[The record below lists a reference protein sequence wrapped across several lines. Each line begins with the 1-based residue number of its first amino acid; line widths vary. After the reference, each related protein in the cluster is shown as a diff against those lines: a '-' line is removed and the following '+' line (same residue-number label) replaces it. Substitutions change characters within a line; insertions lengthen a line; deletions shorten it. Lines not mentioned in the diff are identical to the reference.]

1 VAGYQ
6 PDVLAEGL
14 DVVFC
19 GINPAATAVAAGHNF
34 SHRNNRFWAVL
45 RLAGF
50 TDTQL
55 RPDDEHQLL
64 QFGCG
69 ITAAV
74 ARPTRRGSEIS
85 AQEFRQARAGFEAKI
100 RRWQPQ
106 TVAFLGKRALAA
118 MTGTCDIEWG
128 PQPTGFGGTDA
139 WVLPNPSGLN
149 RGFTGDALVCA
160 YSQLRLA
167 VAGPRASSPAYR
179 HRQVDK
185 PQTSTSGTSA
195 RYALTSSTHEDG
207 LVKEYDH
214 GTS

>member
-1 VAGYQ
+1 VTGNQA
-6 PDVLAEGL
+6 DVLAEGL

-45 RLAGF
+45 CLAGF
-50 TDTQL
+50 TDRQL

-64 QFGCG
+64 RFGCG
-69 ITAAV
+69 ITAVV
-74 ARPTRRGSEIS
+74 ARPTRRASQIR
-85 AQEFRQARAGFEAKI
+85 AQEFRQARAGVEAKI

-118 MTGTCDIEWG
+118 MTGTSGIEWG

-149 RGFTGDALVCA
+149 RGFTRDALVCA
-160 YSQLRLA
+160 YTQLRLA
-167 VAGPRASSPAYR
+167 VAGPRASSPAHR

-185 PQTSTSGTSA
+185 PQASTSETSA
-195 RYALTSSTHEDG
+195 RYALTSSTHQDG
-207 LVKEYDH
+207 LVKEYDYE
-214 GTS
+214 TS